1 MIDTL
6 QESDTDWVESLCG
19 IKIPLRQLDNL
30 ETQTLGLKIPG
41 RGFIVGRLRGDT
53 AYLSYI
59 YIHPESRSQGFGKQ
73 LIEQFIMQVREL
85 GTNRILVSGETGS
98 APGYV
103 QPGVDVLQGA
113 AINLLSMFGFR
124 TIGTA
129 YSMELDLTKKLS
141 IYQVPLSNWKVRPAV
156 PQDGEMLYKAISD
169 SVSKDWANFFSR
181 ALFEETSRILIAE
194 RNFEIGGY
202 CHFKE
207 GHFGPIGVLR
217 GLRGEGLGTLLTA
230 STLKAMKKS
239 GLNRAWFNWAD
250 EQNLDFYRRF
260 GFEVFREFKRLELRF
275 KVDI

>member
-1 MIDTL
+1 
-6 QESDTDWVESLCG
+6 
-19 IKIPLRQLDNL
+19 
-30 ETQTLGLKIPG
+30 
-41 RGFIVGRLRGDT
+41 
-53 AYLSYI
+53 
-59 YIHPESRSQGFGKQ
+59 
-73 LIEQFIMQVREL
+73 MQVRGL

-124 TIGTA
+124 IIGTA
-129 YSMELDLTKKLS
+129 YSMELDLTKNLS
-141 IYQVPLSNWKVRPAV
+141 INQVPLSNWKVRPAV
-156 PQDGEMLYKAISD
+156 PQDGELLYKAISD

-181 ALFEETSRILIAE
+181 ALIEETSRILIAE

-217 GLRGEGLGTLLTA
+217 GLRGEGLGTLLTT

-260 GFEVFREFKRLELRF
+260 GFEVFREFKRFELRF

>member
-1 MIDTL
+1 MIDIL
-6 QESDTDWVESLCG
+6 HESDTDWVERLCG
-19 IKIPLRQLDNL
+19 IKIPLRQLDNR

-53 AYLSYI
+53 AYLSYL
-59 YIHPESRSQGFGKQ
+59 YIRPESRSQGLGKQ

-124 TIGTA
+124 IIGTA
-129 YSMELDLTKKLS
+129 YSMELDLTKNLS
-141 IYQVPLSNWKVRPAV
+141 INQVPISYWKVRPAV

-181 ALFEETSRILIAE
+181 ALIEETSRILIAE
-194 RNFEIGGY
+194 KNFAIGGY

-217 GLRGEGLGTLLTA
+217 GLRGEGLGTLLTT